1 MHNITT
7 AQGRYE
13 VIVMPILNGE
23 DIVDLGDGMSGAV
36 ELSEGQESVRN
47 TAAWSLHGDVSH

>member
-1 MHNITT
+1 
-7 AQGRYE
+7 
-13 VIVMPILNGE
+13 MPILDRE

-47 TAAWSLHGDVSH
+47 TTAWSLHGDVSH